1 MFTFAS
7 SFFSSFS
14 FDAFLAGF
22 AITAGG
28 TDAVEVGAASF
39 GAEETGLAEAAGLPT
54 FF

>member
-1 MFTFAS
+1 MFTLAS

-22 AITAGG
+22 AIT
-28 TDAVEVGAASF
+28 AVEVGAASF